1 MLSIG
6 DAQWSSGYDIS
17 PSISLPESS
26 FFQGIARGFAAVV
39 LESFPDDVWVSA
51 FHSRYSDVKF
61 VKNDSGSL
69 LKENGVNALVLLLAI
84 KKSAPNTISVS
95 LSHEDS
101 VEITDQLKSESLA
114 LSFFDT
120 DLESVRPLA
129 QELKLLDKRID
140 LSTVDS
146 EIADFYF

>member
-1 MLSIG
+1 M
-6 DAQWSSGYDIS
+6 
-17 PSISLPESS
+17 
-26 FFQGIARGFAAVV
+26 
-39 LESFPDDVWVSA
+39 
-51 FHSRYSDVKF
+51 
-61 VKNDSGSL
+61 
-69 LKENGVNALVLLLAI
+69 

-120 DLESVRPLA
+120 DLEAVRPLA

-146 EIADFYF
+146 EVEDFYF

>member
-1 MLSIG
+1 
-6 DAQWSSGYDIS
+6 
-17 PSISLPESS
+17 
-26 FFQGIARGFAAVV
+26 
-39 LESFPDDVWVSA
+39 
-51 FHSRYSDVKF
+51 
-61 VKNDSGSL
+61 L
-69 LKENGVNALVLLLAI
+69 LKENGVNALLLLLAM
-84 KKSAPNTISVS
+84 KKSAPNTIGVS

-120 DLESVRPLA
+120 DLEAVRPLA

-146 EIADFYF
+146 EVEDFYF